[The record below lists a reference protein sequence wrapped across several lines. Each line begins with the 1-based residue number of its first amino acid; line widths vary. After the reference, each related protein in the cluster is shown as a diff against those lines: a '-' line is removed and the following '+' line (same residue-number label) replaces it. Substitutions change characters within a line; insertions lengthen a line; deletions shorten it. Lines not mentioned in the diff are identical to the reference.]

1 MVCVTKEGMTLTMT
15 LPPTVTLRPL
25 HIGPVTVDVPL
36 TLAPMAGFTDL
47 AYRALI
53 REIGGCGL
61 VCTELISSDA
71 IYHKNKKTMTV
82 YTWTEAERPV
92 AVQLYGSDPATIAH
106 AARDVVARGA
116 QIVDINMGCWVPKLA
131 KKGAGAALL
140 RDTCAAAAVVEAVV
154 QAVDVPVT
162 VKVRSGWEEG
172 DPTAV
177 AFARAAEAVG
187 VAAVAVHARY
197 ATQGFKG
204 EADWSII
211 RQVKEA
217 VSIPVIG
224 NGDVET
230 PADAARSWP
239 HRRGRRDPGRRGPHA
254 GRDRLRRR
262 HDRARGARHALDLP
276 PDQHELTTGRSPPRP
291 HARRAGR
298 DRAASRPAG
307 GAPHPAGGARRR
319 AGAAQALHQLPPG
332 RTGRE
337 PRPPPT
343 GAGRDPGRDR
353 GRAGPPGRADRL
365 RGLLLDHLG
374 RGRLSTPY
382 RATLTSRI

>member
-1 MVCVTKEGMTLTMT
+1 
-15 LPPTVTLRPL
+15 
-25 HIGPVTVDVPL
+25 
-36 TLAPMAGFTDL
+36 
-47 AYRALI
+47 
-53 REIGGCGL
+53 
-61 VCTELISSDA
+61 
-71 IYHKNKKTMTV
+71 MTV

-106 AARDVVARGA
+106 AARNVVARGA

-154 QAVDVPVT
+154 KAVNVPVT

-211 RQVKEA
+211 RQVKET
-217 VSIPVIG
+217 VSIPVMG

-230 PADAARSWP
+230 PADAARMLAETGCDAVMI
-239 HRRGRRDPGRRGPHA
+239 GRA
-254 GRDRLRRR
+254 
-262 HDRARGARHALDLP
+262 ARGTPWLFRQI
-276 PDQHELTTGRSPPRP
+276 QHELTTGEPSPPRRP
-291 HARRAGR
+291 PSGPRSPCITPGWRCATPRRGSASPR
-298 DRAASRPAG
+298 WSCASTSPATAWTNRARAASAANWCRPK
-307 GAPHPAGGARRR
+307 PW
-319 AGAAQALHQLPPG
+319 
-332 RTGRE
+332 
-337 PRPPPT
+337 PR
-343 GAGRDPGRDR
+343 
-353 GRAGPPGRADRL
+353 
-365 RGLLLDHLG
+365 
-374 RGRLSTPY
+374 
-382 RATLTSRI
+382 SRPS

>member
-1 MVCVTKEGMTLTMT
+1 MTLTMT
-15 LPPTVTLRPL
+15 LPTPTVTLRPL

-106 AARDVVARGA
+106 AARNVVARGA

-230 PADAARSWP
+230 PADAARMLAETGCDAVMI
-239 HRRGRRDPGRRGPHA
+239 GRA
-254 GRDRLRRR
+254 
-262 HDRARGARHALDLP
+262 ARGTPWIFRQI
-276 PDQHELTTGRSPPRP
+276 QHELTTGEALPAPTPAERAAIALH
-291 HARRAGR
+291 HARLAVRHTPQGERVAALELRKHFTSYRLDEPG
-298 DRAASRPAG
+298 ASRVRRQLVQAETLAEIEAVL
-307 GAPHPAGGARRR
+307 APLAARTDYE
-319 AGAAQALHQLPPG
+319 ASSWITWGAA
-332 RTGRE
+332 
-337 PRPPPT
+337 
-343 GAGRDPGRDR
+343 D
-353 GRAGPPGRADRL
+353 
-365 RGLLLDHLG
+365 
-374 RGRLSTPY
+374 
-382 RATLTSRI
+382 